1 VSAAALIR
9 SGVTD
14 IEVLVGGDTAIQF
27 DNKAAI
33 DRDLKLLAPLILLA
47 ILGVLIVLQRSL
59 ITPLYLL
66 FSIVLSYA
74 ATYGLSVLIFQEVL
88 GHTGVAYS
96 NGIWIFVFLVA
107 FGADYNIFVM
117 ARIREETQKRGF
129 KDGITVAVGRT
140 GGVITSA
147 GIILAGTFAVLATLP
162 LRDISQLG
170 VAVMLGVLIDTFI
183 VRALLVPSIAA
194 LLHRYNWWPSNLSH
208 RDYIG

>member
-1 VSAAALIR
+1 M
-9 SGVTD
+9 TD

-74 ATYGLSVLIFQEVL
+74 ATYGLSVLIFQGVL

-117 ARIREETQKRGF
+117 ARIREETQK
-129 KDGITVAVGRT
+129 
-140 GGVITSA
+140 
-147 GIILAGTFAVLATLP
+147 
-162 LRDISQLG
+162 
-170 VAVMLGVLIDTFI
+170 
-183 VRALLVPSIAA
+183 
-194 LLHRYNWWPSNLSH
+194 
-208 RDYIG
+208 